1 MLSCVRLPSHIKDA
15 PTRTALLQEHGID
28 IGGGLGP
35 LKGHVWR
42 IGFMGESS
50 QQAHV
55 LTFLNALEDV
65 FARSGWLTNP
75 GIAVQSAVQAFRTPQ
90 ESIRS
95 PA

>member
-1 MLSCVRLPSHIKDA
+1 MRA
-15 PTRTALLQEHGID
+15 TLLQQHGIE

-65 FARSGWLTNP
+65 FAGSGWLLNP
-75 GIAVQSAVQAFRTPQ
+75 GIAVQAAVETFRMPH